1 MKASDF
7 FSPHQLGVAS
17 PYGVEK
23 IAHGLRICIEEHV
36 NDKDFVVMKID
47 LRNVFNLVLAKL
59 SLMNAGHTFLRSS
72 NGQLGV
78 MVITPYFCL
87 PWVH

>member
-23 IAHGLRICIEEHV
+23 IVHGLRICIEEHV
-36 NDKDFVVMKID
+36 NDKDFGVMKID
-47 LRNVFNLVLAKL
+47 LRMLLILFLAKL
-59 SLMNAGHTFLRSS
+59 SLMNAEHTFLRSS
-72 NGQLGV
+72 NGQLSV
-78 MVITPYFCL
+78 MVITPYCCL